1 MKYQPMANEKQR
13 ADPADD
19 QFLLEHSPFY
29 RLAQVEGI
37 YQQRMQQS
45 LKAVGMDLPRWRVL
59 MILHEKSPSS
69 VSEIAQRA
77 VMKLS
82 TMTRV
87 AQRLE
92 RDGLVKLAPN
102 ETDARRTDVHLTGR
116 GAEAVKT
123 IRATASRIF
132 RQATEQCTDEEIR
145 SLNSML
151 ARLSNALS

>member
-1 MKYQPMANEKQR
+1 MANDKQR

-69 VSEIAQRA
+69 VSEIAERA

-102 ETDARRTDVHLTGR
+102 EEDARRTDVRLTASG
-116 GAEAVKT
+116 EDAVET
-123 IRATASRIF
+123 IRTTASRIF
-132 RQATEQCTDEEIR
+132 RQATEGFSNDEVR
-145 SLNSML
+145 LLNL
-151 ARLSNALS
+151 LLERLSYALT

>member
-1 MKYQPMANEKQR
+1 MKYQPMANDKQR

-69 VSEIAQRA
+69 ISEIAERA

-102 ETDARRTDVHLTGR
+102 EEDARRTDVRLTASG
-116 GAEAVKT
+116 EDAVET
-123 IRATASRIF
+123 IRTTASRIF
-132 RQATEQCTDEEIR
+132 RQATEGFSNDEVR
-145 SLNSML
+145 LLNL
-151 ARLSNALS
+151 LLERLSYALT

>member
-1 MKYQPMANEKQR
+1 MANDKQR

-69 VSEIAQRA
+69 ISEIAERA

-102 ETDARRTDVHLTGR
+102 EEDARRTDVRLTASG
-116 GAEAVKT
+116 EDAVET
-123 IRATASRIF
+123 IRTTASRIF
-132 RQATEQCTDEEIR
+132 RQATEGFSNDEVR
-145 SLNSML
+145 LLNL
-151 ARLSNALS
+151 LLERLSYALT